1 MTTTEVSPATT
12 RDALAGLI
20 PVSIIT
26 GFLGSGKTTLVNR
39 LLKRPEMNRVAVIVN
54 ELGEIGVDNELVETS
69 SEQMMLLNNGCLCCV
84 LRGDLQE
91 TMRDLFI
98 KRRNGEI
105 IDFDRVVIETT
116 GLADPA
122 PVMQTLITDSL
133 LLEQYR
139 LDCVVTVVDAV
150 NAPGQLVQ
158 FTEPVKQVALADRLV
173 ISKSDLA
180 GEKQVAEL
188 TARLKELNPK
198 APIKVAING
207 EVELSFLVG
216 VGLSRTKARLE
227 DVERWLGAE
236 DDHHGDGSLAASSRG
251 DTHAHRHDETVQSFV
266 LRFDKPMPWETF
278 TQCMEVL
285 TALRGPDLL
294 RVKGLVNVEGKNG
307 PMVVQGVQHLF
318 HPPLELAAWPGPDH
332 GTRLVFITRAIP
344 RQIVADLFAAIGAIK
359 NN

>member
-1 MTTTEVSPATT
+1 MTTTAASPTTT

-26 GFLGSGKTTLVNR
+26 GFLGSGKTTLINR
-39 LLKRPEMNRVAVIVN
+39 LLKRPDMNRVAVIVN
-54 ELGEIGVDNELVETS
+54 ELGEIGVDNDLVEVS

-122 PVMQTLITDSL
+122 PVMQTLITDTL

-139 LDCVVTVVDAV
+139 LDCVVTLVDAV
-150 NAPGQLVQ
+150 NAPGQLKE
-158 FTEPVKQVALADRLV
+158 FSEPVKQVALADRLV
-173 ISKSDLA
+173 VTKSDLV
-180 GEKQVAEL
+180 GQKQLAALQE
-188 TARLKELNPK
+188 RLHEINPK
-198 APIKVAING
+198 APVKVALNG
-207 EVELSFLVG
+207 EIELSFLVD
-216 VGLSRTKARLE
+216 VGLRRTQARLE
-227 DVERWLGAE
+227 EIERWLGAE
-236 DDHHGDGSLAASSRG
+236 DEHEHG
-251 DTHAHRHDETVQSFV
+251 HRHDETVQSFV
-266 LRFDKPMPWETF
+266 LRFEKPFPWPAF
-278 TQCMEVL
+278 TQCLEVL

-294 RVKGLVNVEGKNG
+294 RVKGLVNVEGKSG

-318 HPPLELAAWPGPDH
+318 HPPLELAAWPGPDR
-332 GTRLVFITRAIP
+332 GTRLVFITRGIP
-344 RQIVADLFAAIGAIK
+344 RQVIADLFAAIGAVGAGSATQK
-359 NN
+359 

>member
-1 MTTTEVSPATT
+1 MLTQTSPGTT

-26 GFLGSGKTTLVNR
+26 GFLGSGKTTLLNR
-39 LLKRPEMNRVAVIVN
+39 LLKRPEMNRVAVVVN
-54 ELGEIGVDNELVETS
+54 ELGEIGVDNDLIEVS

-91 TMRDLFI
+91 TLRDLFI

-122 PVMQTLITDSL
+122 PVMQTLITDAL

-139 LDCVVTVVDAV
+139 LDCVVTLVDAV

-173 ISKSDLA
+173 VTKSDLV
-180 GEKQVAEL
+180 GEKQLAAL
-188 TARLKELNPK
+188 TARLRELNPK
-198 APIKVAING
+198 APLKVALNG
-207 EVELSFLVG
+207 EVELSFLVD
-216 VGLSRTKARLE
+216 VGLRRANARLE
-227 DVERWLGAE
+227 EVERWLGADEE
-236 DDHHGDGSLAASSRG
+236 DEHG
-251 DTHAHRHDETVQSFV
+251 HVHRHDATVQNFV
-266 LRFDKPMPWETF
+266 LRFDRPMPWEAF
-278 TQCMEVL
+278 TQCLEVL

-294 RVKGLVNVEGKNG
+294 RVKGLVNVAGKAG

-318 HPPLELAAWPGPDH
+318 HPPLELTAWPSADRT
-332 GTRLVFITRAIP
+332 TRLVFITRGIP
-344 RQIVADLFAAIGAIK
+344 RETVADLFKAIGAVTAGRPA
-359 NN
+359 

>member
-1 MTTTEVSPATT
+1 MTLTQASPGAT

-39 LLKRPEMNRVAVIVN
+39 LLKRPEMNRVAVVVN
-54 ELGEIGVDNELVETS
+54 ELGEIGVDNDLVQVS

-91 TMRDLFI
+91 TLRDLFI

-139 LDCVVTVVDAV
+139 LDCVVTLVDAV
-150 NAPGQLVQ
+150 NAPGQLAQ
-158 FTEPVKQVALADRLV
+158 FTEPVKQIALADRLV
-173 ISKSDLA
+173 VTKSDLV
-180 GEKQVAEL
+180 GEKQLAAL
-188 TARLKELNPK
+188 TARLRELNPR
-198 APIKVAING
+198 APVKVALNG
-207 EVELSFLVG
+207 EIELAFLVD
-216 VGLSRTKARLE
+216 VGLRRTQARLE
-227 DVERWLGAE
+227 EIERWLGP
-236 DDHHGDGSLAASSRG
+236 DDGHAHDG
-251 DTHAHRHDETVQSFV
+251 HRHDSAVETFV
-266 LRFDKPMPWETF
+266 LRFERPLPWANF
-278 TQCMEVL
+278 TQCMDVL

-294 RVKGLVNVEGKNG
+294 RVKGLVNVEGRSG

-318 HPPLELAAWPGPDH
+318 HPPLELAAWPGADRS
-332 GTRLVFITRAIP
+332 TRLVFITRGIP
-344 RQIVADLFAAIGAIK
+344 RKTVADLFAAIGAVGGS
-359 NN
+359 

>member
-1 MTTTEVSPATT
+1 MPITQTSPSTT

-39 LLKRPEMNRVAVIVN
+39 LLKKPEMNRVAVIVN
-54 ELGEIGVDNELVETS
+54 ELGEIGVDNDLVQVS

-91 TMRDLFI
+91 TLRDLFI

-139 LDCVVTVVDAV
+139 LDCVVTLVDAV

-173 ISKSDLA
+173 VTKSDLI
-180 GEKQVAEL
+180 GEKQ
-188 TARLKELNPK
+188 LKELIVRLGEINPN
-198 APIKVAING
+198 APIKVALNG
-207 EVELSFLVG
+207 EIELSFLVD
-216 VGLSRTKARLE
+216 VGLRRANARLE
-227 DVERWLGAE
+227 EVERWLGAE
-236 DDHHGDGSLAASSRG
+236 KQDEQGHH
-251 DTHAHRHDETVQSFV
+251 HRHDEAVQTFV
-266 LRFDKPMPWETF
+266 LRFDKPMSWTAF
-278 TQCMEVL
+278 TQCMDVL

-294 RVKGLVNVEGKNG
+294 RVKGLVNVEGKSG

-318 HPPLELAAWPGPDH
+318 HPPLELAAWPSPDRS
-332 GTRLVFITRAIP
+332 TRLVFITRDIP
-344 RQIVADLFAAIGAIK
+344 RQTVADLFVAIGAVTAGK
-359 NN
+359 PA

>member
-1 MTTTEVSPATT
+1 MSQTQFSPSTT

-26 GFLGSGKTTLVNR
+26 GFLGSGKTTLLNR
-39 LLKRPEMNRVAVIVN
+39 LLKRPEMNRVAVVVN
-54 ELGEIGVDNELVETS
+54 ELGEIGIDNDLVEVS

-91 TMRDLFI
+91 TLRDLFI

-139 LDCVVTVVDAV
+139 LDCVVTLVDAV

-173 ISKSDLA
+173 VTKSDLVT
-180 GEKQVAEL
+180 EKQL
-188 TARLKELNPK
+188 TALTSRLREINPK
-198 APIKVAING
+198 APVKIALNG
-207 EVELSFLVG
+207 EVELSFLVD
-216 VGLSRTKARLE
+216 VGLRRADARLE
-227 DVERWLGAE
+227 EVERWLGAGEEE
-236 DDHHGDGSLAASSRG
+236 DEHGH
-251 DTHAHRHDETVQSFV
+251 THRHDQTVQTFV
-266 LRFDKPMPWETF
+266 LRFDRPLAWEAF
-278 TQCMEVL
+278 TQCLEVL

-294 RVKGLVNVEGKNG
+294 RVKGLVNVAGKAG

-318 HPPLELAAWPGPDH
+318 HPPLELAAWPGTDRS
-332 GTRLVFITRAIP
+332 TRLVFITRGIA
-344 RQIVADLFAAIGAIK
+344 RETVADLFKAIGAVTAGQPV
-359 NN
+359 

>member
-1 MTTTEVSPATT
+1 VTLTQASPGAT

-39 LLKRPEMNRVAVIVN
+39 LLKRPEMNRVAVVVN
-54 ELGEIGVDNELVETS
+54 ELGEIGIDNDLVQVS

-91 TMRDLFI
+91 TLRDLFI

-139 LDCVVTVVDAV
+139 LDCVVTLVDAV
-150 NAPGQLVQ
+150 NAPGQLEQ
-158 FTEPVKQVALADRLV
+158 FTEPMKQIALADRLV
-173 ISKSDLA
+173 VTKSDLA
-180 GEKQVAEL
+180 GKESLNALVG
-188 TARLKELNPK
+188 RLKELNPR
-198 APIKVAING
+198 APVKVALNG
-207 EVELSFLVG
+207 EIELAFLVD
-216 VGLSRTKARLE
+216 VGLRRTQARLE
-227 DVERWLGAE
+227 EIERWLGP
-236 DDHHGDGSLAASSRG
+236 DDGHE
-251 DTHAHRHDETVQSFV
+251 HAHRHDSAVQSFV
-266 LRFDKPMPWETF
+266 LRFDRPLPWASF
-278 TQCMEVL
+278 TQCMDVL

-294 RVKGLVNVEGKNG
+294 RVKGLVNVEGKSG

-318 HPPLELAAWPGPDH
+318 HPPLELASWPGPDRA
-332 GTRLVFITRAIP
+332 TRLVFITRGIP
-344 RQIVADLFAAIGAIK
+344 RKTVADLFAAIGAVGGG
-359 NN
+359 

>member
-1 MTTTEVSPATT
+1 MTTAEASPATT

-26 GFLGSGKTTLVNR
+26 GFLGSGKTTLINR
-39 LLKRPEMNRVAVIVN
+39 LLKRPDMNRVAVIVN
-54 ELGEIGVDNELVETS
+54 ELGEIGVDNDLVETS

-98 KRRNGEI
+98 RRRNGEI

-122 PVMQTLITDSL
+122 PVMQTLITDTL

-139 LDCVVTVVDAV
+139 LDCVVTLVDAV
-150 NAPGQLVQ
+150 NAPGQLKE
-158 FTEPVKQVALADRLV
+158 FSEPVKQVALADRLV
-173 ISKSDLA
+173 VTKSDLT
-180 GEKQVAEL
+180 EQKQVTAL
-188 TARLKELNPK
+188 TERLHELNPK
-198 APIKVAING
+198 APVKAALNG
-207 EVELSFLVG
+207 EIDLAFLVD
-216 VGLSRTKARLE
+216 VGLRRTQARLE
-227 DVERWLGAE
+227 EIERWLGE
-236 DDHHGDGSLAASSRG
+236 GDDEHG
-251 DTHAHRHDETVQSFV
+251 HAHRHDETVQTFV
-266 LRFDKPMPWETF
+266 LRFDKPFPWPAF

-294 RVKGLVNVEGKNG
+294 RVKGLVNIEGKAG

-318 HPPLELAAWPGPDH
+318 HPPLELAAWPSPDR
-332 GTRLVFITRAIP
+332 GSRLVFITRGIP
-344 RQIVADLFAAIGAIK
+344 RQVVADLFAAIGAIGAGAPPAPT
-359 NN
+359 NGG

>member
-1 MTTTEVSPATT
+1 MTLEQVNSATT

-20 PVSIIT
+20 PVSIVT
-26 GFLGSGKTTLVNR
+26 GFLGSGKTTIINH

-54 ELGEIGVDNELVETS
+54 ELGEIGVDNELVQVS

-91 TMRDLFI
+91 TLRELFI

-122 PVMQTLITDSL
+122 PVIQTLITDTL

-139 LDCVVTVVDAV
+139 LDCVVTLVDAV
-150 NAPGQLVQ
+150 NAPGQLDQ
-158 FTEPVKQVALADRLV
+158 FSEPLKQVALADRLV
-173 ISKSDLA
+173 VTKSDLVA
-180 GEKQVAEL
+180 EKQLKAL
-188 TARLKELNPK
+188 TGRLEEINPR
-198 APIKVAING
+198 APLRIALNG
-207 EVELSFLVG
+207 EIELPFLVD
-216 VGLSRTKARLE
+216 VGLRRTHARLE
-227 DVERWLGAE
+227 EVERWLGTGE
-236 DDHHGDGSLAASSRG
+236 EREHG
-251 DTHAHRHDETVQSFV
+251 HRHDETVETFV
-266 LRFDKPMPWETF
+266 LRFDKPLPWATF

-294 RVKGLVNVEGKNG
+294 RVKGLVNVEGKAG

-318 HPPLELAAWPGPDH
+318 HPPLELAAWPGADRS
-332 GTRLVFITRAIP
+332 TRLVFITHGIP
-344 RQIVADLFAAIGAIK
+344 RQVVADLFAAIGAVTA
-359 NN
+359 NTPV

>member
-1 MTTTEVSPATT
+1 MSATQTAPVTT

-26 GFLGSGKTTLVNR
+26 GFLGSGKTTLLNR

-54 ELGEIGVDNELVETS
+54 ELGEIGVDNDLVEVS

-122 PVMQTLITDSL
+122 PVMQTLITDTL

-139 LDCVVTVVDAV
+139 LDCVVTLVDAV
-150 NAPGQLVQ
+150 NAPGQLKE
-158 FTEPVKQVALADRLV
+158 FSEPVKQVALADRLIITKADLV
-173 ISKSDLA
+173 GQKQLSDL
-180 GEKQVAEL
+180 QQ
-188 TARLKELNPK
+188 RLREINPK
-198 APIKVAING
+198 SPLKVALNG
-207 EVELSFLVG
+207 EIELSFLVD
-216 VGLSRTKARLE
+216 VGLRRTQARLE
-227 DVERWLGAE
+227 EIERWLGAE
-236 DDHHGDGSLAASSRG
+236 DEHEHGHS
-251 DTHAHRHDETVQSFV
+251 HRHDETVQSFV
-266 LRFDKPMPWETF
+266 LRFEKPFAWPAF
-278 TQCMEVL
+278 TQCLEVL

-294 RVKGLVNVEGKNG
+294 RVKGLVNVEGKAG

-318 HPPLELAAWPGPDH
+318 HPPLELAAWPSADRGS
-332 GTRLVFITRAIP
+332 RLVFITRGIP
-344 RQIVADLFAAIGAIK
+344 RQVVSDLFAAIGAVGSNAQK
-359 NN
+359 